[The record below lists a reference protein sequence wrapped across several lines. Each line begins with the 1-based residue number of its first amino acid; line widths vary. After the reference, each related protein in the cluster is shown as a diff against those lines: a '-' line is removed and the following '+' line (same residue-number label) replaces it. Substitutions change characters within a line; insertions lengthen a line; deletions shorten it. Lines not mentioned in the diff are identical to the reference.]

1 MQKKMHE
8 FGSGAK
14 NVHRNASKAG
24 NFLCSEGIAECEEH
38 LVVLIAHAGGGN
50 SSSDVGLEGIE
61 VAIGGA
67 VLIGQVE
74 IHAAYLAA

>member
-1 MQKKMHE
+1 MHE

-24 NFLCSEGIAECEEH
+24 NFLCSEGIAEGEEH
-38 LVVLIAHAGGGN
+38 LMALVAHAGRGN
-50 SSSDVGLEGIE
+50 TTRDIRLEGIE

-67 VLIGQVE
+67 GLI
-74 IHAAYLAA
+74 

>member
-1 MQKKMHE
+1 M
-8 FGSGAK
+8 A
-14 NVHRNASKAG
+14 
-24 NFLCSEGIAECEEH
+24 
-38 LVVLIAHAGGGN
+38 LVAHAGRGN
-50 SSSDVGLEGIE
+50 TTRDIRLEGIE